1 MHVANFAKDQQI
13 LMREYIFVV
22 KKTSSLIFP
31 VKIIYED
38 VRQYKD
44 EGVFNFKIKFNSTCK
59 FTKLIYRGKLKC
71 VKKEDTPLHLLIY
84 FDNSA

>member
-13 LMREYIFVV
+13 LMREYICC

-44 EGVFNFKIKFNSTCK
+44 EGVFNFKIKFSTCK